1 MRAFTE
7 GVQGII
13 ISIIPY
19 TAISYEKK
27 KIFKNIL
34 NSNRFMKKP

>member
-1 MRAFTE
+1 MQGFTK

-27 KIFKNIL
+27 KRLKIY
-34 NSNRFMKKP
+34 